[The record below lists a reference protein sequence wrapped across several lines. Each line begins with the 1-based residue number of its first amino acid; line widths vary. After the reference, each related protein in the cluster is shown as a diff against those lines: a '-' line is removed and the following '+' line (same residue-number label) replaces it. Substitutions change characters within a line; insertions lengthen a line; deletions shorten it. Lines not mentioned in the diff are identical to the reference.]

1 MGGNVGQFFAR
12 DYTGSAFVM
21 LGPAHLV
28 TLGVVLAVVVGVTRM
43 KGASEVVKTR
53 IRWGLAI
60 ALWLNEIGWHV
71 WNAAVGQWTL
81 KTMLPL
87 HVCSALVW
95 LGGYAL
101 VTRNRRIY
109 EVLYFLGIAGAVQ
122 ALLTPDLGIY
132 GFPHYRFFQTFLS
145 HGLIVVAALA
155 LTVLEG
161 MRPTWR
167 SMLRVM
173 VTANVYMLVVFF
185 INSAIGSNYMYVN
198 RKPDTASL
206 IDLMPAWPWYLPWLE
221 LLGLVLFV
229 LLYLPFAISD
239 ARARRAGP
247 ARG

>member
-1 MGGNVGQFFAR
+1 VGQFFAR

-21 LGPAHLV
+21 FGPAHLV
-28 TLGVVLAVVVGVTRM
+28 ALGVVLAVVVGVTRL
-43 KGASEVVKTR
+43 KGASDVVRTR
-53 IRWGLAI
+53 VRWGLAI
-60 ALWLNEIGWHV
+60 TLWLNETGWHV
-71 WNAAVGQWTL
+71 WNAAVGQWSL

-87 HVCSALVW
+87 HVCSILVW

-101 VTRNRRIY
+101 VSKNYRIY
-109 EVLYFLGIAGAVQ
+109 EVLYFLGIAGAFQ

-132 GFPHYRFFQTFLS
+132 GFPHFRFFQTMIS
-145 HGLIVVAALA
+145 HGLIITAAVV
-155 LTVLEG
+155 LTVVEG

-167 SMLRVM
+167 SLLRVM
-173 VTANVYMLVVFF
+173 VTTNVYMLVVFG
-185 INSAIGSNYMYVN
+185 INTLLGSNYMYVN

-221 LLGLVLFV
+221 VLGLVLFV

-239 ARARRAGP
+239 ARARRGRP